1 MERYQMEFPD
11 FGELDVDLPD
21 DWIDESWHNDTCPRW
36 RVDGTDLYVLI
47 DYEDPTKREVQGESR
62 FAVYEHS
69 DDGERSEDLA
79 LTDDWLDVLEC
90 VALYLEG
97 LHEGVMIP

>member
-21 DWIDESWHNDTCPRW
+21 DWIDESWHDDTCPRW

-47 DYEDPTKREVQGESR
+47 D
-62 FAVYEHS
+62 
-69 DDGERSEDLA
+69 
-79 LTDDWLDVLEC
+79 
-90 VALYLEG
+90 
-97 LHEGVMIP
+97 